1 MPTRRVASVHKI
13 RRIVWESRSI
23 TNLNF
28 RVADNVALDSART
41 IWETVSA
48 DGGHGTIDN
57 LFILRGKDEAMKLIQ
72 DKIRRLRGWLDHVDG
87 QIAHLES
94 DVKKLEELLDSGGP
108 HLPPSHETV
117 RLDGPV
123 AFIDIDQVG
132 DHEVIEEHISDIQ
145 SRYSI
150 ASPGYPEPSNGYHS
164 EEQHQMRERADQR
177 ALARSSRP
185 FGPGF
190 LDTSMY
196 PGDGPGFDDEDEEDD
211 ADGASSDDEDDGEAS
226 PEDDGAGAPTE
237 DGDRDR
243 GA

>member
-177 ALARSSRP
+177 ALARFNIMYLKMKIRTLQALRKRLIKGIAAVKK
-185 FGPGF
+185 F
-190 LDTSMY
+190 TSLRTWVPRY
-196 PGDGPGFDDEDEEDD
+196 LYV
-211 ADGASSDDEDDGEAS
+211 SWRW
-226 PEDDGAGAPTE
+226 TWV
-237 DGDRDR
+237 
-243 GA
+243 